1 SEIFHDFTNPAKFD
15 GMFPAVFDERGVRI
29 YEVPLAG
36 DPRAV
41 VIASAADLPSPTNGI
56 DRPALESYLTAVT
69 RGTAPVTAVNGLG
82 HWRVETQSA
91 GDLIVRE
98 AYDSGWQASVD
109 GKSVTAGPDTLGM
122 LRLTLPAGSHIVE
135 LDRRVHLDFLAGLA
149 IAALTALFLLIH
161 VIARPGGE
169 AVARTGIVA
178 VVVAMGALLRAWD
191 GFPKGVDAANHL
203 TRLKFVSDWFPNHDW
218 FYVWA
223 AGMPT
228 FDNYPGLAYVMAL
241 PAVRA
246 FGAEPTL
253 KGLAFVAM
261 VAFALG
267 LY

>member
-1 SEIFHDFTNPAKFD
+1 
-15 GMFPAVFDERGVRI
+15 M
-29 YEVPLAG
+29 
-36 DPRAV
+36 
-41 VIASAADLPSPTNGI
+41 
-56 DRPALESYLTAVT
+56 
-69 RGTAPVTAVNGLG
+69 
-82 HWRVETQSA
+82 
-91 GDLIVRE
+91 
-98 AYDSGWQASVD
+98 ASVCRRKERD
-109 GKSVTAGPDTLGM
+109 
-122 LRLTLPAGSHIVE
+122 RGS
-135 LDRRVHLDFLAGLA
+135 RRARDAAPHASRGLA
-149 IAALTALFLLIH
+149 YRRARSSGPSRLPRGPCHRGAHGGLCADPHAATRTARMMP
-161 VIARPGGE
+161 RPNGDS
-169 AVARTGIVA
+169 VARVGIVA
-178 VVVAMGALLRAWD
+178 AVVTVGALLRAWD

-267 LY
+267 LYGHLRLRGVSLVVA